1 MLIENQLHFFNQQ
14 KEFNMSITYLKVKI
28 KSLAEEARII
38 RKEEQKALRKASYH
52 RRKQDETQT
61 NEAYNLYYNL
71 KLHRHHPVGTES
83 RAALIAYGYLRGLK
97 YSQIEKPKDAM
108 SFNKFEKSLSATEL
122 ARYVAMNK
130 VVPLEYKDHTTNRV
144 YTLIC
149 KYGSIKNLPFETF
162 EKWIEG

>member
-1 MLIENQLHFFNQQ
+1 
-14 KEFNMSITYLKVKI
+14 MSITYLKVKI

-97 YSQIEKPKDAM
+97 YSQIEKPKNAM
-108 SFNKFEKSLSATEL
+108 ILNKIKINS
-122 ARYVAMNK
+122 K
-130 VVPLEYKDHTTNRV
+130 DEYTRIIPNRA

-149 KYGSIKNLPFETF
+149 KYGPIKNLPFETF
-162 EKWIEG
+162 EKWIEGN